1 MSGKPETVK
10 EYYERINK
18 VLIHINNN
26 LNEDLDLEKLAS
38 ISNFSVFHFHRIMK
52 AYLREPLWAYI
63 MRIRLDTAAR
73 LLRFSDKPINEIAY
87 EIGYETPSSLNKAF
101 KKRFSVT
108 PMEFRE
114 SKVYFHANGTFI
126 KPPQKL
132 EIMKLKPKIRQLKDK
147 NVIYITT
154 KGYNENIGI
163 VWEKLVNYIKEN
175 KLFSFNMEFIG
186 IGHDSP
192 QVTERENCRYDGCIT
207 VRKPVKPDGEIGYKT
222 IEGGKFAV
230 FRYKGQYEKFDDVY
244 MEIYNVWFP
253 NSGYELRNVPSFE
266 KYLTNPEKVKP
277 ENNITEI
284 YIPIE

>member
-18 VLIHINNN
+18 VLIYVNNN
-26 LNEDLDLEKLAS
+26 LNEDIDLEKLAS
-38 ISNFSVFHFHRIMK
+38 ISNFSIYHFHRIMK

-63 MRIRLDTAAR
+63 MRIRLDAAAR
-73 LLRFSDKPINEIAY
+73 LLRFSNKPINEIAY

-101 KKRFSVT
+101 KKRFNVT

-114 SKVYFHANGTFI
+114 SKGYFHANGTFI
-126 KPPQKL
+126 QLPQKL
-132 EIMKLKPKIRQLKDK
+132 EIMKLKPKIRQMKDK

-163 VWEKLVNYIKEN
+163 VWEKLMIYIKQN

-207 VRKPVKPDGEIGYKT
+207 VRKPVKPDGEISYKT
-222 IEGGKFAV
+222 IDGGKFAI
-230 FRYKGQYEKFDDVY
+230 FRYKGPYEKFDDVY
-244 MEIYNVWFP
+244 MEIYNVWLP
-253 NSGYELRNVPSFE
+253 NSGYELRNSPSFD

-284 YIPIE
+284 YIPIK